1 MPRERWFYAA
11 VAPVLAAGLMLS
23 GCSRG
28 RNAPESRQ
36 SERAAT
42 NAGLPDTGPGR
53 QAWHRDAH
61 LIRATGVVRALEW
74 QSIRVPHMSGVGGFE
89 MVLTKLIPNGASVSK
104 GDVLVEFDRL
114 NLLDQER
121 DAVALLEDL
130 AHQLDER
137 KAQVDSLQA
146 TRGSQIRETQAD
158 LERAALQLRKKE
170 VLSDIDR
177 MKNEAKVEN
186 AQLRLDRLKQSDTL
200 RGKAEQASI
209 RILELKH
216 QRQQVT
222 LERLRTNL
230 DRLLIKAPQSGM
242 VAYEN
247 TWRQGSMGPPQVG
260 DRMWPGMPV
269 VRIFNP
275 ARMVVQATVDEP
287 DFASVSEATRA
298 RVYLDAYPGELF
310 DATLESA
317 SPVATAG
324 LDSPVRNF
332 VAIFNIKQQS
342 PRLLPDLSAALE
354 IDPPSPHEGAPHKT
368 APVETAGRVPP
379 QEVKR

>member
-1 MPRERWFYAA
+1 
-11 VAPVLAAGLMLS
+11 
-23 GCSRG
+23 
-28 RNAPESRQ
+28 
-36 SERAAT
+36 
-42 NAGLPDTGPGR
+42 
-53 QAWHRDAH
+53 
-61 LIRATGVVRALEW
+61 
-74 QSIRVPHMSGVGGFE
+74 MSGVGGFD

-114 NLLDQER
+114 SLLDQER

-137 KAQVDSLQA
+137 KAQVQSLQA
-146 TRGSQIRETQAD
+146 TRGSQIRETRAD
-158 LERAALQLRKKE
+158 LERAQLQLRKKE
-170 VLSDIDR
+170 VLSEIDR
-177 MKNEAKVEN
+177 LKNEAKAEN
-186 AQLRLDRLKQSDTL
+186 ARLRLERLKRSDTL
-200 RGKAEQASI
+200 RAKAEEASI

-230 DRLLIKAPQSGM
+230 DRLLIKAPQTGM
-242 VAYEN
+242 VAHEN

-287 DFASVSEATRA
+287 DFASVSEATKA
-298 RVYLDAYPGELF
+298 RVYLDAYPGESF

-332 VAIFNIKQQS
+332 VAIFGIKQQS

-354 IDPPSPHEGAPHKT
+354 IEPRPEHQAAPRRA
-368 APVETAGRVPP
+368 APVEAAVRTTAA
-379 QEVKR
+379 EVNR